1 MFYIIIFTSSFLWG
15 DIMRLRLDGLT
26 LAGLA
31 ILMLFAVNIVRG
43 WAGEGDA
50 ANATPA
56 VAEQVAENPAQQPAV
71 EPEPSAPQP
80 QQDTGG
86 EQVVDVAWN
95 EAIALPYDTYFLT
108 QGIHGESYGHLAIDI
123 ANGNGSIIKS
133 IINGVVSG
141 AGYDQWG
148 NTFIQIENDYYMAL
162 YLHGIYSAALGETVS
177 AGQPIGTES
186 NIGYTLDR
194 AGNSCAGRDC
204 GYHTHLNV
212 FDKRLGSN
220 IDPLSLI
227 PANYP

>member
-1 MFYIIIFTSSFLWG
+1 
-15 DIMRLRLDGLT
+15 MRLRLDGLT

-43 WAGEGDA
+43 WAGEGNPALATPPAPGEGAGDTGQLATPPTPDPAQATPLPSPDMGSGQTVDA
-50 ANATPA
+50 AY
-56 VAEQVAENPAQQPAV
+56 
-71 EPEPSAPQP
+71 
-80 QQDTGG
+80 
-86 EQVVDVAWN
+86 N

-148 NTFIQIENDYYMAL
+148 NTFIQIENDYYIVL
-162 YLHGIYSAALGETVS
+162 YLHGIYTPALGETVT
-177 AGQPIGTES
+177 AGQSIGTES

-194 AGNSCAGRDC
+194 AGNLCAGRDC

-212 FDKRLGSN
+212 FDKRLGMN